1 MKKEKLSNL
10 NTYLIIA
17 LVIVVGVSLYFTLS
31 IPITPKEA
39 AKTEALREVTLT
51 VLQGCEDCSSLAQA
65 VEVLKKQPTLNITNV
80 EDVSFED
87 AKQIADKYGITK
99 LPALLIK
106 GNISNFTLEGITQ
119 KEDALVFDQSAPP
132 YYDLA
137 EKRVKGKV
145 ALTLIQETGC
155 TECFDMSKIIGQL
168 EEAGIKITSET
179 KLDAKSDEGKAIIA
193 KYKIEKLPTIVF
205 NKEALE
211 YPVVSEVWQQVGT
224 TEADGSLVLRF
235 VTPPYLNV
243 STGKTEGLVELTYLV
258 DSTCADCYNA
268 TIFKGLFAQSF
279 NMFFKKEETVDVSS
293 TKGKFLLKKYGIE
306 LLPTAIL
313 SKDAAIY
320 PGLAQSW
327 TQVGMQ
333 KEGAFVF
340 TNIPLLGDFF
350 AQSGAGNFA
359 YKNLTS
365 GEVIGASSAN
375 KTEEAEIA
383 APAPE

>member
-31 IPITPKEA
+31 IPTTTKEA

-51 VLQGCEDCSSLAQA
+51 VLQGCEDCSSLAQG
-65 VEVLKKQPTLNITNV
+65 VELLKTQSSLNVTNV
-80 EDVSFED
+80 EEVSFED
-87 AKQIADKYGITK
+87 AKQIADKYGITR

-106 GNISNFTLEGITQ
+106 GNTTNLTLEGLTQ
-119 KEDALVFDQSAPP
+119 KEDALVFDQAAPP

-137 EKRVKGKV
+137 EKRVKGKIT
-145 ALTLIQETGC
+145 LTLIEDQSC
-155 TECFDMSKIIGQL
+155 TDCFDMSKIVGQL
-168 EEAGIKITSET
+168 KDAGIVITTET
-179 KLDAKSDEGKAIIA
+179 KLDAKSDEGKAIIS
-193 KYKIEKLPTIVF
+193 KYKIEKIPSIVF

-224 TEADGSLVLRF
+224 VESDGNLVLRF

-268 TIFKGLFAQSF
+268 SVFKGLFAQSF
-279 NMFFKKEETVDVSS
+279 NMFFKKEETVDISS
-293 TKGKFLLKKYGIE
+293 TKGKFLVKKYGIE
-306 LLPTAIL
+306 LVPTAIL

-327 TQVGMQ
+327 AQVGLQ

-365 GEVIGASSAN
+365 GEVVGGAAA
-375 KTEEAEIA
+375 EAEIA